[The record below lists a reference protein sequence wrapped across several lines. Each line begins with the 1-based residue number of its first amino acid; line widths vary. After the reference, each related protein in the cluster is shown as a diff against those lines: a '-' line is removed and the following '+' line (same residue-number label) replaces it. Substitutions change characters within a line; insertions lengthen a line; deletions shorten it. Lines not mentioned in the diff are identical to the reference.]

1 MKQRTVRPV
10 ILVLALASGL
20 AVPEAVADLTAEGA
34 AAGISAQEIQHETRT
49 INIEVPVRVFKGAA
63 FVENLTI
70 ADFELYENG
79 RPQTLDAVYLVKKS
93 FVERREDSREF
104 APDTGRHFYLFF
116 EMTEY
121 DPKVREALDYF
132 VRQVLAPGDEFV
144 VVTPLKTYR
153 MKSDILKSQTR
164 DIVFEKIMGLL
175 RHDILVGNAEYDDV
189 IEEMQALAATMA
201 ASIVVSTTDQQ
212 TQQTQQIANPFTGG
226 DTIFDAKTS
235 MEEQLQMYAA
245 CLSRLENIRD
255 LDQAKVLGLADH
267 LRNQTGQ
274 KEIFMFYQRE
284 YIPRIDSSVLNALMS
299 IYNERPDITETVS
312 SVFEFFRRDTPLD
325 IQPVKKSFSDSGATI
340 HFLYLTRPAPKV
352 RGVIMEEQSEDIF
365 SPFREMS
372 LATGGFMA
380 STANLDAAMR
390 SAVAASENYYLLY
403 YTPRDYKADGTFRS
417 LEVKVK
423 GGDYR
428 TGHRQGY
435 IAN

>member
-1 MKQRTVRPV
+1 MTFRIAIRPF
-10 ILVLALASGL
+10 IIVLALAAGS
-20 AVPEAVADLTAEGA
+20 AVPEAATDLTAG
-34 AAGISAQEIQHETRT
+34 QEIQHETRT
-49 INIEVPVRVFKGAA
+49 INIEVPVRVFKGGA
-63 FVENLTI
+63 FVEDLTI
-70 ADFELYENG
+70 ADFELFENG
-79 RPQTLDAVYLVKKS
+79 HPQTLDAVYLVKKS
-93 FVERREDSREF
+93 VVERREDTRAFE
-104 APDTGRHFYLFF
+104 PDTGRHFYLFF

-121 DPKVREALDYF
+121 DPKVREAIDHF
-132 VRQVLAPGDEFV
+132 VRRVLAPGDEFV

-153 MKSDILKSQTR
+153 MKSDILKTETR

-175 RHDILVGNAEYDDV
+175 RRDILVGNAEYDDV

-201 ASIVVSTTDQQ
+201 ASITANTSGQEAQ
-212 TQQTQQIANPFTGG
+212 TPVNPFTAG
-226 DTIFDAKTS
+226 DTIFDVKTS

-274 KEIFMFYQRE
+274 KEVFLFYQRE
-284 YIPRIDSSVLNALMS
+284 YIPKIDPTVLNTLMS
-299 IYNERPDITETVS
+299 VYNERPDITETVS

-325 IQPVKKSFSDSGATI
+325 LGPVKRSYSDSGATI

-352 RGVIMEEQSEDIF
+352 RGVLMEEQSEDIF
-365 SPFREMS
+365 APFREMS
-372 LATGGFMA
+372 LATGGFMT
-380 STANLDAAMR
+380 STANLDAAMK

-417 LEVKVK
+417 LEVRVK
-423 GGDYR
+423 RAGYR

-435 IAN
+435 IAD